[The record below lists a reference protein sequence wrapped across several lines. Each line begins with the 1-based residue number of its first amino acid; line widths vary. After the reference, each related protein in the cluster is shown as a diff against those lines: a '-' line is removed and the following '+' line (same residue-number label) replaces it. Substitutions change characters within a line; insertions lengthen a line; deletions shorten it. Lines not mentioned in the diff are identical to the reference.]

1 MATDT
6 IEGLKKKLEALR
18 AQPENDALNT
28 EMVKTLCDLAY
39 LIYRSDPEQ
48 AEGYAGQALI
58 LSERTGFK
66 KGMAES
72 HMVIGTSYWARG
84 DFDKALEYYA
94 RSLRIC
100 EETGDRKGAASCQS
114 NIGNIHRNH
123 GSYELALEYHI
134 KALKIKE
141 EITDKPGMAKS
152 YNNIGIIYDEWKEF
166 DQALDYYFKALQFF
180 EELGDKQ
187 GIAISYNN
195 IGVVFESQGN
205 PTRALEH
212 YQKSLG
218 IKKEIVDKKGIADSY
233 MNIGTL
239 YEEQK
244 ESESALEYCLKALD
258 IYKEIGDKRGI
269 ADSNNHIGRIHTR
282 LERYDSALVYLQEG
296 LDFTQETGAKNWEAD
311 SYKYLFELHQAQ
323 GDFEKALAFHCK
335 YSELKEKIFSDIT
348 AEKIAQMQVRYETGK
363 KEKEAEIYRSI
374 FMNAVIGMYR
384 ITPDGSVL
392 MANSALVNMLGYSSF
407 DELAQHNIH
416 DVRYDSE
423 HLHLGL
429 SEHLKGKEIV
439 LGLESLWFRRDGSS
453 LFIRE
458 SSRAVRDESGNVLY
472 YEGTVEDITER
483 KRAEDS
489 LRESNTRNEAL
500 LAAMPEMMFVLSRNG
515 TYIDFKVEKED
526 ELAIPPGEIIGKN
539 ISNAGFSKDVVKI
552 ILDQIENTLKTG
564 KIHSFEYELNI
575 DGSDNTYDARI
586 VPFGEDNI
594 LATVR
599 NVTENTN
606 AEEELRKLQRLK
618 SIGTLAGGIAHDFNN
633 ILTGLFGNI
642 SIAKMKL
649 SRDHPGFKPLEEAE
663 SSMNR
668 AIHLTRQLLTFARGG
683 EPVREDI
690 SLSELIQEVLVFDL
704 SGSNVMPVFKR
715 AEDLWITEAD
725 KGQLQQVFSNLI
737 INADQAMPD
746 GGHLYI
752 TLENADIKKN
762 EVSNLN
768 PGKYVK
774 ATIRDEG
781 TGIDQKHLDRI
792 FDPYFSTKQAGS
804 GLGLTTVYSIVSKH
818 EGYISVD
825 SELGTGTTFTLY
837 LHASVSR
844 QLPEKKQPK
853 MKPSTPGKTARIL
866 VMDDEEIIRKVSKVM
881 LEEYGY
887 TVDYAVDGKEAIKK
901 YISSEKAGH
910 PYNLVIL
917 DLTIPGGMGGKEA
930 VRELLAIDPEVKAV
944 VCSGYSTDPVM
955 TNFSEYGFRGKLAK
969 PFEIKNLIKEIT
981 RVMETE

>member
-1 MATDT
+1 MSTDT
-6 IEGLKKKLEALR
+6 TENLKNKLEALR
-18 AQPENDALNT
+18 TQPETDAT
-28 EMVKTLCDLAY
+28 SPEMVKVLCDLAY
-39 LIYRSDPEQ
+39 VLYRSDPEQ
-48 AEGYAGQALI
+48 AGGYASQALT
-58 LSERTGFK
+58 LAERTGFK

-72 HMVIGTSYWARG
+72 HMAIGTLYWARG
-84 DFDKALEYYA
+84 DFDKSLECYT

-100 EETGDRKGAASCQS
+100 EETGDTKGIASCHT
-114 NIGNIHRNH
+114 NIGNIHRNQ
-123 GSYELALEYHI
+123 GDYERAFEYHI

-152 YNNIGIIYDEWKEF
+152 YNSIGIIYDEWKEY
-166 DQALDYYFKALQFF
+166 DQALDYYFKALQIF

-195 IGVVFESQGN
+195 IGVVFESQGDS
-205 PTRALEH
+205 TSALEH

-218 IKKEIVDKKGIADSY
+218 IKEKIGDKKGVADSY

-244 ESESALEYCLKALD
+244 ELEPALEYCLKALA

-296 LDFTQETGAKNWEAD
+296 LELARKTGTKEWETN
-311 SYKYLFELHQAQ
+311 SYKYLSELHQVQ
-323 GDFEKALAFHCK
+323 GDFEQALDFHNR
-335 YSELKEKIFSDIT
+335 YSELREKIFSDTT
-348 AEKIAQMQVRYETGK
+348 AEKITQMQVRYETER
-363 KEKEAEIYRSI
+363 KEKEAEIYRGI
-374 FMNAVIGMYR
+374 FSNTVIGMYR
-384 ITPDGSVL
+384 ITTEGSVL
-392 MANSALVNMLGYSSF
+392 MANSALVSMLGYSSF
-407 DELAQHNIH
+407 DELAQHNLH

-423 HLHLGL
+423 QLHFGL
-429 SEHLKGKEIV
+429 SEHLKDKEVV
-439 LGLESLWFRRDGSS
+439 LGLESLWFRRDGTS

-483 KRAEDS
+483 KRAEDA

-500 LAAMPEMMFVLSRNG
+500 LAAMPEMMFVLSNNG
-515 TYIDFKVEKED
+515 TYLDFKVEKED
-526 ELAIPPGEIIGKN
+526 DLSIPPGEIIGKN
-539 ISNAGFSKDVVKI
+539 ISDVGFSEDAVKF
-552 ILDQIENTLKTG
+552 ILEQIENTLKTG
-564 KIHSFEYELNI
+564 TTHSFEYDLNI
-575 DGSDNTYDARI
+575 KGSDNIFDARI
-586 VPFGEDNI
+586 VPFGENKI

-599 NVTENTN
+599 NITEKAK
-606 AEEELRKLQRLK
+606 AEEELRKLQK
-618 SIGTLAGGIAHDFNN
+618 IENTATLASGIAHDFNN

-649 SRDHPGFKPLEEAE
+649 SKDHPGFKSLEEAE
-663 SSMNR
+663 NSMNR

-690 SLSELIQEVLVFDL
+690 SLCELIKGISGFDL
-704 SGSNVMPVFKR
+704 SGSNVMPVFNR
-715 AEDLWITEAD
+715 AENLWITKAD
-725 KGQLQQVFSNLI
+725 KGQMQQVFSNLI

-752 TLENADIKKN
+752 TLENADVSKN
-762 EVSNLN
+762 EVPNLN

-804 GLGLTTVYSIVSKH
+804 GLGLATVYSIISKH
-818 EGYISVD
+818 GGYIGVD
-825 SELGTGTTFTLY
+825 SERGTGTTFTLY
-837 LHASVSR
+837 IHASESR
-844 QLPEKKQPK
+844 QLPEKKQPGL
-853 MKPSTPGKTARIL
+853 KPLIQGETARIL
-866 VMDDEEIIRKVSKVM
+866 VMDDEEIIRKISKVM
-881 LEEYGY
+881 LEECGY
-887 TVDYAVDGKEAIKK
+887 TVDSAVDGKEAIKK
-901 YISSEKAGH
+901 YISAEEMGC
-910 PYNLVIL
+910 PFDIVIL

-930 VRELLAIDPEVKAV
+930 VRKLFSIDPEVKAI

-955 TNFSEYGFRGKLAK
+955 ADFSEYGFAGKLSK
-969 PFEIKNLIKEIT
+969 PFKIKNLIKEIT
-981 RVMETE
+981 RVIEME